1 MKIVVLVT
9 AIIVSHSAG
18 ALAQQ
23 QSGSQQSTSMYQGQM
38 DRLDANSSKTV
49 DRSEYEAFMGTA
61 FGNLDKN
68 KDGSLQTGETAQILT
83 VEQFTMTDANG
94 DGRINRSEFLQRVM
108 ADFATADRDR
118 DGNLQ

>member
-9 AIIVSHSAG
+9 AILVSHSAG

-23 QSGSQQSTSMYQGQM
+23 SGSPQSTSMYQGQM

-108 ADFATADRDR
+108 ADFATADHDR

>member
-1 MKIVVLVT
+1 MKIVILVT
-9 AIIVSHSAG
+9 AIIVSQSVG
-18 ALAQQ
+18 AFAQ

-38 DRLDANSSKTV
+38 DKLDVNASKTV

-68 KDGSLQTGETAQILT
+68 KDGSLQTGETVQILT
-83 VEQFTMTDANG
+83 AEQFTLTDANK
-94 DGRINRSEFLQRVM
+94 DGRINRSEFMQRVM

>member
-1 MKIVVLVT
+1 MKIVVLMT
-9 AIIVSHSAG
+9 AIIMSQPVG

-23 QSGSQQSTSMYQGQM
+23 SGSQSTSMYQGQM
-38 DRLDANSSKTV
+38 DRLDVNSSKTV

-68 KDGSLQTGETAQILT
+68 KDGSLQTGETTQILT
-83 VEQFTMTDANG
+83 VEQFTLTDANG
-94 DGRINRSEFLQRVM
+94 DGRINRSEFIQRVM

>member
-1 MKIVVLVT
+1 MKILAFVT
-9 AIIVSHSAG
+9 AVALFQSTG
-18 ALAQQ
+18 VLAQQ
-23 QSGSQQSTSMYQGQM
+23 AASMYQGQM
-38 DRLDANSSKTV
+38 DKLDVNSSKTV

-68 KDGSLQTGETAQILT
+68 KDGSLQSGETVQILT
-83 VEQFTMTDANG
+83 VEQFTLTDANK
-94 DGRINRSEFLQRVM
+94 DGRINRSEFIQRVM